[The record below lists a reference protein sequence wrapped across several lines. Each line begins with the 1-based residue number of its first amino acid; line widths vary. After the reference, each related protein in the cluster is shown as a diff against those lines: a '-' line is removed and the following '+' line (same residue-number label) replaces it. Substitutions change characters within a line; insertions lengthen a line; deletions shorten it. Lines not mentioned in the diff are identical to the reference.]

1 MVLVVAPVHW
11 RRSAMLR
18 AYLDPISVGP
28 GDRVQVM
35 VSTDAPTYRA
45 EVVRLLHGDPNPEGP
60 GVLEQ
65 AMDWLDPQEPH
76 PGQEQPLR
84 LGSWIE
90 LPAAD
95 PWPASFS
102 LTAWVYPTAHT
113 GRLQVI
119 ASWADDNNEV
129 LRLEI
134 GEDWCLHGALRVGET
149 VHRVSAPA
157 EIRPRRWHFLGI
169 SYDSETRLLGT
180 FSAARG
186 ASIFAVNR
194 VPVLDSTV
202 EPAAGPLL
210 IGAQR
215 CEGATLNAFNGKVGG
230 VSLYNSALDDIDL
243 TDLKNG
249 APPRGPRCE
258 GAWDYSREIYGN
270 RIVDVSGR
278 GRHGVACN
286 GPTRGVTG
294 PNWRGSNDTV
304 YAAAPE
310 QYDAVHLHEDDLK
323 DANWTPTCDF
333 NIPAEARSGIYAVR
347 IRAGLDSET
356 LSFVVR
362 VGEVEEVERAEI
374 LFVVPTFTWLAYAN
388 FDASDKHDIGLSLY
402 DNHSDGT
409 ANYYATW
416 RKPTSSTRPDLYFEA
431 EEGGGAAP
439 KLDPT
444 SQGMEEKATHL
455 VMADLY
461 IIHWLEHLGV
471 TYHVIADD
479 DLHRR
484 GTEALL
490 PYAVVVSAGHHEYW
504 TPQMLDAMDTY
515 LEAGGHLQYMSGNGL
530 YWATSLHPQHPHL
543 MEVRRRGGTATSEA
557 EAGELQHS
565 STGLLGGTWSDQGR
579 APQQLVG
586 VGMAGQGFSQ
596 APGFHRLTDSYD
608 PRAEFIFE
616 GVGVNE
622 VIGDFGLNL
631 RGAGGFEFDRI
642 DRAEGTPSDALL
654 LASTIGPPETY
665 YRAMEHGVGRGPHD
679 PLVRGDMT
687 YFERGCGG
695 AVFSVGS
702 ITWSGSLS
710 YRDYEN
716 NVARISTNVLCDFVR
731 RGPPGE
737 SS

>member
-1 MVLVVAPVHW
+1 
-11 RRSAMLR
+11 MLR

-35 VSTDAPTYRA
+35 VSTDAPTYRV
-45 EVVRLLHGDPNPEGP
+45 EVARLLHGDPNPEGP
-60 GVLEQ
+60 GVLDQ
-65 AMDWLDPQEPH
+65 IMDWLDPQEHH
-76 PGQEQPLR
+76 PGREQPLR
-84 LGSWIE
+84 VGSWLE
-90 LPAAD
+90 FPAAD

-113 GRLQVI
+113 GRVQVV
-119 ASWADDNNEV
+119 ASWADDTNEV

-134 GEDWCLHGALRVGET
+134 GEDWCLHGALRGGGT
-149 VHRVSAPA
+149 VHEVTADA
-157 EIRPRRWHFLGI
+157 EIRPGRWHFLGI
-169 SYDSETRLLGT
+169 SFDSESRMLGT

-186 ASIFAVNR
+186 ASVFAVNR
-194 VPVLDSTV
+194 VPISESTV
-202 EPAAGPLL
+202 ESAAGPLL

-215 CEGATLNAFNGKVGG
+215 CEGVTLNAFNGKVGG
-230 VSLYNSALDDIDL
+230 ISLHDSAFYDIDL
-243 TDLKNG
+243 SDLKNG

-258 GAWDYSREIYGN
+258 GAWDCSREISGN
-270 RIVDVSGR
+270 RVVDVSGR
-278 GRHGVACN
+278 GRHGVTRN

-294 PNWRGSNDTV
+294 PNWRGSYDTV

-310 QYDAVHLHEDDLK
+310 RYNAVHLHEDDLE
-323 DANWTPTCDF
+323 DADWTPTCDF
-333 NIPAEARSGIYAVR
+333 TIPADARSGIYAVR
-347 IRAGLDSET
+347 IRAGLDIET

-362 VGEVEEVERAEI
+362 VGEAQGADI
-374 LFVVPTFTWLAYAN
+374 LFVVRTLTWLAYAN
-388 FDASDKHDIGLSLY
+388 FDARNKHDIGLSLY
-402 DNHSDGT
+402 DNHTDGT

-416 RKPTSSTRPDLYFEA
+416 HKPTSSTRPDLYFEV
-431 EEGGGAAP
+431 EDGGGAAP
-439 KLDPT
+439 KLDPM
-444 SQGMEEKATHL
+444 SQGMEEKASHL

-461 IIHWLEHLGV
+461 VIHWLEHLGV
-471 TYHVIADD
+471 AYHVIADD

-484 GTEALL
+484 GAESLL

-504 TPQMLDAMDTY
+504 TPHMLDAMDAY

-530 YWATSLHPQHPHL
+530 YWATSLHPQSPHL
-543 MEVRRRGGTATSEA
+543 MEVRRGGGTATSEA

-586 VGMAGQGFSQ
+586 VGMAGQGFSR
-596 APGFHRLTDSYD
+596 APGFHRLADSYD
-608 PRAEFIFE
+608 PRVDFIFE
-616 GVGVNE
+616 GVEADE

-654 LASTIGPPETY
+654 LASTAEPPETY
-665 YRAMEHGVGRGPHD
+665 YRAIEHGVGRGPHD

-687 YFERGCGG
+687 YFERGRGG
-695 AVFSVGS
+695 VVFSVGS

-710 YRDYEN
+710 YRDYDN
-716 NVARISTNVLCDFVR
+716 NVALISTNVLRDFVR
-731 RGPPGE
+731 RGPPGG
-737 SS
+737 SDN

>member
-1 MVLVVAPVHW
+1 
-11 RRSAMLR
+11 MLR

-65 AMDWLDPQEPH
+65 AMDWLDPQEPN

-333 NIPAEARSGIYAVR
+333 NIPAEARSGIYAVQ

>member
-1 MVLVVAPVHW
+1 
-11 RRSAMLR
+11 MLR

-333 NIPAEARSGIYAVR
+333 NIPAEARSGIYAVQ

>member
-1 MVLVVAPVHW
+1 
-11 RRSAMLR
+11 MLR

-65 AMDWLDPQEPH
+65 AMDWLDPQEPN

-102 LTAWVYPTAHT
+102 LAAWVYPTAHT

-230 VSLYNSALDDIDL
+230 VSLYDSELDDIDL

-333 NIPAEARSGIYAVR
+333 NIPAEARSGIYAVQ